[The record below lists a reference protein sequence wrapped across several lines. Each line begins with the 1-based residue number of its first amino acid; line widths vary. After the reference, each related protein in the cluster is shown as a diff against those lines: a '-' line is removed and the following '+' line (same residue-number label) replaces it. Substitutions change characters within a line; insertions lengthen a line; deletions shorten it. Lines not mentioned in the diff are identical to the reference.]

1 MTKLFYII
9 LLGLSISLISCKG
22 NKSPKSEIRAHEL
35 SDPDRLQPY
44 ASVSASATAIERF
57 MFQKL
62 IDWDY
67 DKNDFIGMLA
77 VSKPKITEY
86 GNGLK
91 LDYEIRP
98 EAIWD
103 NGSPVTAQDVLFS
116 YKAALNPKT
125 NCEQIRPYL
134 DFISDVIID
143 STNPKKFSVISNQRY
158 ILVEEYSGYWVLPEY
173 IYDKDQIMRN
183 FSIKDFRDKSKSESL
198 KGDKNILRFADEFNS
213 QKYSREKGFVVGSGP
228 YEFSEWVTGSSITLK
243 KKKDWWGRKS
253 SDEFLKNYGD
263 IETIKFKI
271 INDWKTA
278 TTAIKGK
285 EIDVVRGIEYKIY
298 TDLIKDEKFKENF
311 LAYTPT
317 SPQYLYI
324 GLNLNNS
331 KLKDLKVREA
341 LAHAVDK
348 EQIISTLLYGLGT
361 PVESMVQ
368 PDKKYYNK
376 NLKKFAYNLDH
387 AAKLLDEAGWK
398 DSDGDGIRDKVVNG
412 KKVTLDLQFK
422 YNSGND
428 TRKNIGLIYKENL
441 KKIGVDLNIVAK
453 EWTVFLDDLKKH
465 DFEIYCGAWVGDPNV
480 EDPKQIWHSE
490 SSTGGSNYVSYGD
503 AISDKMIDDIRSEL
517 DETKRDAMY
526 LKFQEKV
533 HNEVPYI
540 FLYAPLERI
549 AISKKYLPSSAKAY
563 TVRPGYDLGLWKLEK

>member
-1 MTKLFYII
+1 MNKIFYIL
-9 LLGLSISLISCKG
+9 LLGISVSILGCKG
-22 NKSPKSEIRAHEL
+22 GKSAKSEIRAHEL
-35 SDPDRLQPY
+35 SDPDKLLPY
-44 ASVSASATAIERF
+44 ASTSASATAIERF

-77 VSKPKITEY
+77 VGKPTITPY

-98 EAIWD
+98 EAVWD
-103 NGSPVTAQDVLFS
+103 NGSPITAYDVLFS
-116 YKAALNPKT
+116 YKTVLNPKT
-125 NCEQIRPYL
+125 NCEHIRPYF
-134 DFISDVIID
+134 DFLADVIVD
-143 STNPKKFSVISNQRY
+143 TTNPKKFSVISKERY
-158 ILVEEYSGYWVLPEY
+158 ILVEEYSGYWIIPEY
-173 IYDKDQIMRN
+173 IYDKEQIMRK
-183 FSIKDFRDKSKSESL
+183 FSIADFRDKAKAESL
-198 KGDKNILRFADEFNS
+198 KGNKDILRFADEFNS
-213 QKYSREKGFVVGSGP
+213 QKFSREKGFVVGSGP
-228 YEFSEWVTGSSITLK
+228 YEFTEWITGSSITLK
-243 KKKDWWGRKS
+243 KKKDWWGRKTN
-253 SDEFLKNYGD
+253 DDFLKNYGN

-285 EIDVVRGIEYKIY
+285 ELDAVRGIEYKIF
-298 TDLIKDEKFKENF
+298 TDLLKDEKFKENF
-311 LAYTPT
+311 HSYTPT

-324 GLNLNNS
+324 GLNMNNS
-331 KLKDLKVREA
+331 KFKDLKVREA

-348 EQIISTLLYGLGT
+348 DQIISTLLYGLGT

-368 PDKKYYNK
+368 PEKKYYNK
-376 NLKKFAYNLDH
+376 NLKKFDFNLEQ

-412 KKVTLDLQFK
+412 KKTSLDIQYK

-465 DFEIYCGAWVGDPNV
+465 DFEMYCGAWVGDPNV
-480 EDPKQIWHSE
+480 EDPKQIWHTE

-503 AISDKMIDDIRSEL
+503 AISDKMINDIRAEL
-517 DETKRDAMY
+517 DEAKRDAIY

-533 HNEVPYI
+533 HNDIPYI

-549 AISKKYLPSSAKAY
+549 AISKKYNKESAKAY
-563 TVRPGYDLGLWKLEK
+563 PVRPGYDLGLWKLN